1 MATGDEGKVSRADAS
16 EAFPKSLRLRR
27 RGEFRRVQSRGR
39 RIHTPHFLIILHP
52 RPDGGQKLG
61 ITVTKK
67 VGTAVQRNRVKRLV
81 REVFRHHR
89 HRFPGDAEVVVI
101 AKRHAPSLGQREV
114 ANELLGVE
122 RAMHAALRRAVR
134 QEGGRR

>member
-1 MATGDEGKVSRADAS
+1 MSREAAP

-89 HRFPGDAEVVVI
+89 RRFPADAEVVVI
-101 AKRHAPSLGQREV
+101 AKRDAPTLGQREV
-114 ANELLGVE
+114 AGELLGVE
-122 RAMHAALRRAVR
+122 RAMHAALRRANR
-134 QEGGRR
+134 NGGARR